1 MESPNNRG
9 NRAPTRYLSIPST
22 LISILNTQL
31 LNCLMS
37 NSRTRNGLHLVEL
50 LPKGAPGKLL
60 RLLRLLPK
68 LVALIMLWKPEP
80 VLLKSTLGQGVE
92 QKLVIE
98 NTEEPEIWIE
108 SCTRSSR
115 KGLRDLQSVW
125 FGMVREMLSCWVS
138 DRKRK
143 SSSCFLASLSYQVS
157 TPTSDSQVIIG
168 K

>member
-60 RLLRLLPK
+60 RLLILPK
-68 LVALIMLWKPEP
+68 LVALIMLWKPKP

-92 QKLVIE
+92 RKLVIE

-125 FGMVREMLSCWVS
+125 FGMVREMLSCWIS

-157 TPTSDSQVIIG
+157 TPTSDSRVIIG